1 MLRFRFQK
9 TFGIQC
15 SDMRQA
21 GWRPYGLLLLGVA
34 LALSSQPKHDVVPTL
49 AVPPPSPYA
58 TKGVS
63 FEDITAASGL
73 ARFRHVAGS
82 LSKPYL
88 PDTTGSGVALFDY
101 DNDGWLDIYL
111 VNALSHAAR
120 RGEE

>member
-1 MLRFRFQK
+1 MVHSWPDGCCISAFKKRSAL
-9 TFGIQC
+9 QC
-15 SDMRQA
+15 SDMREA

-34 LALSSQPKHDVVPTL
+34 LALSSQSTHEVPTL

-73 ARFRHVAGS
+73 GKFRHVAGS
-82 LSKPYL
+82 HSKPYL

-101 DNDGWLDIYL
+101 DNDGWLDI
-111 VNALSHAAR
+111 
-120 RGEE
+120 